1 MSTTQDSSRSSPV
14 LQLLASGLQ
23 LWIRQQCQAVDALEL
38 QLHGSALQLLRGRLE
53 GVSLVAQGVVYQ
65 QLVFERVELTSGLIR
80 VQMGGLLK
88 GQGLQL
94 QEPFRISGTVGFSAE
109 GLERVLTSPPWQWL
123 GDLLA
128 EQLLGRSPL
137 TGLRIAEDRLVLV
150 VAQAEAQAT
159 AGPPLLELQARPEA
173 VNGSVEIRA
182 IEGEAVARL
191 PMDPSI
197 RIDEAR
203 LRNGSFE
210 LEGEA
215 RVLP

>member
-1 MSTTQDSSRSSPV
+1 MAGGPAGGT
-14 LQLLASGLQ
+14 ASG
-23 LWIRQQCQAVDALEL
+23 AL
-38 QLHGSALQLLRGRLE
+38 
-53 GVSLVAQGVVYQ
+53 
-65 QLVFERVELTSGLIR
+65 
-80 VQMGGLLK
+80 
-88 GQGLQL
+88 
-94 QEPFRISGTVGFSAE
+94 
-109 GLERVLTSPPWQWL
+109 
-123 GDLLA
+123 
-128 EQLLGRSPL
+128 PL